1 MVTLEFIYVL
11 MGLLLAGI
19 TVVNL
24 RDRTNRKRYGNA
36 AFWGMY
42 AATFLFGSYLPHL
55 VSGLLVIAMAVVAG
69 SGALGRGEPDTTTPE
84 ERVESAR
91 QRGNRLYVPA
101 LLVPGIALLGTLTLK
116 SAKWHGQPLVDPK
129 QVTVISLGIATLV
142 ALAVALAMLRPAA
155 SVPIREA
162 RRLMD
167 TVGWA
172 AVLPQML
179 AALGALF
186 ALAGVG
192 KVVSEVVTR
201 WIPLNGPFAAVVVY
215 ALGMAL
221 FTMLMGNAFAA
232 FPVMAAGIGL
242 PLIVARFHGD
252 PAVVSAIGMLA
263 GFCGTL
269 MTPMAANFNIVPVAL
284 LELPDEKSVI
294 RVQVPTAL
302 VLLAVNTLLIYFLA
316 FRG

>member
-19 TVVNL
+19 TLVSA
-24 RDRTNRKRYGNA
+24 RDRTNRKRWKNT

-42 AATFLFGSYLPHL
+42 AVTFLFGSYLPHL
-55 VSGLLVIAMAVVAG
+55 ASGALVIAMAAVAG
-69 SGALGRGEPDTTTPE
+69 IGGLGRGDPDTTSAE

-91 QRGNRLYVPA
+91 RRKNLLYVPA
-101 LLVPGIALLGTLTLK
+101 LLVPGLALLGTVTLK
-116 SAKWHGQPLVDPK
+116 KATLNGHPLVDPK

-142 ALAVALAMLRPAA
+142 GLAVALAMLRPAA

-232 FPVMAAGIGL
+232 FPVMTAGIAL
-242 PLIVARFHGD
+242 PLIVGRFHGD

-284 LELPDEKSVI
+284 LELPDEKAVI

>member
-1 MVTLEFIYVL
+1 MITLEFIYVL
-11 MGLLLAGI
+11 MGLLLGGI
-19 TVVNL
+19 TLVNL
-24 RDRTNRKRYGNA
+24 RDRSNRKRFGNA

-42 AATFLFGSYLPHL
+42 AVTFLFGSYLPHL
-55 VSGLLVIAMAVVAG
+55 ASGVLVIAMAAVAG
-69 SGALGRGEPDTTTPE
+69 LRGLGRGDGDTTTQA
-84 ERVESAR
+84 ERVESAGR
-91 QRGNRLYVPA
+91 LRNRLYVPA
-101 LLVPGIALLGTLTLK
+101 LLVPGVALLGTLTLK
-116 SAKWHGQPLVDPK
+116 KATLHGAPLVDPK

-142 ALAVALAMLRPAA
+142 ALAAALAMLRPAA
-155 SVPIREA
+155 SVPVREA

-242 PLIVARFHGD
+242 PLIVGRFHGD

-302 VLLAVNTLLIYFLA
+302 ILLAVNTLLIYFLA
-316 FRG
+316 FRR

>member
-1 MVTLEFIYVL
+1 MITLEFIYLL
-11 MGLLLAGI
+11 MGLLLGGI
-19 TVVNL
+19 TLVNL
-24 RDRTNRKRYGNA
+24 RDRSNRKRFGNA

-42 AATFLFGSYLPHL
+42 AVTFLFGSYLPHL
-55 VSGLLVIAMAVVAG
+55 ASGVLVIAMAAVAG
-69 SGALGRGEPDTTTPE
+69 VRGLGRGDADTTTQA
-84 ERVESAR
+84 ERVESAAR
-91 QRGNRLYVPA
+91 LRNRLYVPA
-101 LLVPGIALLGTLTLK
+101 LLVPGVALLGTLTLK
-116 SAKWHGQPLVDPK
+116 KATLHGAPLVDPK

-142 ALAVALAMLRPAA
+142 ALAAALAMLRPAA

-242 PLIVARFHGD
+242 PLIVGRFHGD

-302 VLLAVNTLLIYFLA
+302 ILLAVNTLLIYFLA
-316 FRG
+316 FRR

>member
-1 MVTLEFIYVL
+1 MITLEFIYLL
-11 MGLLLAGI
+11 MGVLLGGI
-19 TVVNL
+19 TLVNL
-24 RDRTNRKRYGNA
+24 RDRSNRKRFGNA

-42 AATFLFGSYLPHL
+42 AATFLFGSHLPHL
-55 VSGLLVIAMAVVAG
+55 VSGILVIAMAAVAG
-69 SGALGRGEPDTTTPE
+69 FGGLGKGDADTTTQA
-84 ERVESAR
+84 ERVESAGR
-91 QRGNRLYVPA
+91 LRNRLYVPA

-116 SAKWHGQPLVDPK
+116 KATLHGTPLVDPK

-142 ALAVALAMLRPAA
+142 ALAAALAMLRPPA

-242 PLIVARFHGD
+242 PLIVGRFHGD

-302 VLLAVNTLLIYFLA
+302 ILLAVNTLLLYFLA
-316 FRG
+316 FRR

>member
-1 MVTLEFIYVL
+1 MVTLELIYVL
-11 MGLLLAGI
+11 MGLLLGGI
-19 TVVNL
+19 ALVNL
-24 RDRTNRKRYGNA
+24 RDRTNRKRFGNV

-69 SGALGRGEPDTTTPE
+69 LGGLGRGDPDTTTPE
-84 ERVESAR
+84 ERAESAR
-91 QRGNRLYVPA
+91 RRGNLLYVPA
-101 LLVPGIALLGTLTLK
+101 LLVPGVALLGTLTLK
-116 SAKWHGQPLVDPK
+116 KATLHGHPLVDPR

-142 ALAVALAMLRPAA
+142 ALAVALAMLRPAV

-242 PLIVARFHGD
+242 PLIVGRFHGD
-252 PAVVSAIGMLA
+252 PAVVAAIGMLA

>member
-1 MVTLEFIYVL
+1 MITLEFIYLL

-19 TVVNL
+19 TAVNA
-24 RDRTNRKRYGNA
+24 RDRTNPKRWRNT
-36 AFWGMY
+36 AFWGIY
-42 AATFLFGSYLPHL
+42 AATFLFGSYLPPLASGIL
-55 VSGLLVIAMAVVAG
+55 VLAMTAVAG
-69 SGALGRGEPDTTTPE
+69 FGGLGQGKPDTTTTE
-84 ERVESAR
+84 ERVSHATR
-91 QRGNRLYVPA
+91 LGNRLYIPA
-101 LLVPGIALLGTLTLK
+101 LLVPGVALLGTLTLK
-116 SAKWHGQPLVDPK
+116 KATFHGAPLVDPK

-142 ALAVALAMLRPAA
+142 ALAAALAILRPAA
-155 SVPIREA
+155 LTPVREA

-192 KVVSEVVTR
+192 KVVSAAVTR
-201 WIPLNGPFAAVVVY
+201 WLPLNGPLAAVIAY
-215 ALGMAL
+215 AVGMAL

-242 PLIVARFHGD
+242 PLIVHRFGGD
-252 PAVVSAIGMLA
+252 AAVVSAIGMLA

-284 LELPDEKSVI
+284 LELPDEKAVI

-302 VLLAVNTLLIYFLA
+302 ALLAVNTALIYFLA
-316 FRG
+316 FRR

>member
-1 MVTLEFIYVL
+1 MVTLEFIYLL
-11 MGLLLAGI
+11 MGLLLGGI
-19 TVVNL
+19 TLVNL
-24 RDRTNRKRYGNA
+24 RDRTNRKRFGNA

-42 AATFLFGSYLPHL
+42 AVTFLFGSYLPHL

-69 SGALGRGEPDTTTPE
+69 FGGLGRGEPDTTTAE
-84 ERVESAR
+84 ERAESAR
-91 QRGNRLYVPA
+91 RRGNLLYVPA

-116 SAKWHGQPLVDPK
+116 QATLHGLPLVDPK

-155 SVPIREA
+155 SVPVREA

-242 PLIVARFHGD
+242 PLIIGRFHGD

>member
-1 MVTLEFIYVL
+1 
-11 MGLLLAGI
+11 
-19 TVVNL
+19 
-24 RDRTNRKRYGNA
+24 
-36 AFWGMY
+36 
-42 AATFLFGSYLPHL
+42 
-55 VSGLLVIAMAVVAG
+55 
-69 SGALGRGEPDTTTPE
+69 
-84 ERVESAR
+84 
-91 QRGNRLYVPA
+91 
-101 LLVPGIALLGTLTLK
+101 
-116 SAKWHGQPLVDPK
+116 
-129 QVTVISLGIATLV
+129 
-142 ALAVALAMLRPAA
+142 
-155 SVPIREA
+155 
-162 RRLMD
+162 MD

-192 KVVSEVVTR
+192 KVVSEVTTR
-201 WIPLNGPFAAVVVY
+201 WIPLNTPLAAVVVY

-242 PLIVARFHGD
+242 PLIIGRFHGD

-302 VLLAVNTLLIYFLA
+302 ILLVVNTILIYVLA
-316 FRG
+316 FRR

>member
-1 MVTLEFIYVL
+1 MITLEFIYVL
-11 MGLLLAGI
+11 MGLMLAGI
-19 TVVNL
+19 TLVDL
-24 RDRTNRKRYGNA
+24 RDRTNPKRWKNT
-36 AFWGMY
+36 AFWGIY
-42 AATFLFGSYLPHL
+42 AVTFLFGSYLPSV
-55 VSGLLVIAMAVVAG
+55 VSGALVIAMAGVAG
-69 SGALGRGEPDTTTPE
+69 FGGLGRGAPDTTTHE

-91 QRGNRLYVPA
+91 RRGNALYVPA
-101 LLVPGIALLGTLTLK
+101 LLVPALALLGTLTLK
-116 SAKWHGQPLVDPK
+116 KATLHGTPLVDPK

-142 ALAVALAMLRPAA
+142 ALAVAVVMLRPPAA
-155 SVPIREA
+155 TPIREA

-192 KVVSEVVTR
+192 KVVSYVTTQ
-201 WIPLNGPFAAVVVY
+201 WIPLETPLAAVVVY
-215 ALGMAL
+215 CLGMAL

-232 FPVMAAGIGL
+232 FPVMAAGIAL
-242 PLIVARFHGD
+242 PLIVTRFHGN
-252 PAVVSAIGMLA
+252 PAVVSAIGMLS

-302 VLLAVNTLLIYFLA
+302 ALLAVNTALMYFLA

>member
-1 MVTLEFIYVL
+1 MITLEFIYLL
-11 MGLLLAGI
+11 MGLLLGGI
-19 TVVNL
+19 TLVNL
-24 RDRTNRKRYGNA
+24 RDRTNRKRFGNA
-36 AFWGMY
+36 TFWGMY

-55 VSGLLVIAMAVVAG
+55 VSGILVIAMAAVAG
-69 SGALGRGEPDTTTPE
+69 FGGLGKGDADTTTQA
-84 ERVESAR
+84 ERVESAAR
-91 QRGNRLYVPA
+91 LRNRLYVPA

-116 SAKWHGQPLVDPK
+116 KATLHGAPLVDPK

-142 ALAVALAMLRPAA
+142 ALAAALAMLRPPA

-192 KVVSEVVTR
+192 KVVSEMVTR
-201 WIPLNGPFAAVVVY
+201 WIPLNGPFSAVVVY

-242 PLIVARFHGD
+242 PLIVGRFHGD

-302 VLLAVNTLLIYFLA
+302 ILLVVNTLLIYFLA

>member
-1 MVTLEFIYVL
+1 MITLEFIYLL
-11 MGLLLAGI
+11 MGVMLAGI
-19 TVVNL
+19 TLVSA
-24 RDRTNRKRYGNA
+24 RDRTNRKRWKNT

-55 VSGLLVIAMAVVAG
+55 ASGALVIAMAAV
-69 SGALGRGEPDTTTPE
+69 SGVGGLGKGDPDTTTQA
-84 ERVESAR
+84 ERAESAAR
-91 QRGNRLYVPA
+91 LRNRLYVPA
-101 LLVPGIALLGTLTLK
+101 LLIPGLALLGTLTLK
-116 SAKWHGQPLVDPK
+116 KATLHGTPLVDPK

-142 ALAVALAMLRPAA
+142 ALAAAVAMLRPRAA
-155 SVPIREA
+155 TPIREA

-201 WIPLNGPFAAVVVY
+201 YVPLTGPFAAVVAY
-215 ALGMAL
+215 ALGMAV

-242 PLIVARFHGD
+242 PLIVGRFGGD

-284 LELPDEKSVI
+284 LELPDEKAVI

-302 VLLAVNTLLIYFLA
+302 VLLVVNTLLIYFLA
-316 FRG
+316 FRK

>member
-1 MVTLEFIYVL
+1 MITLEFVYLL

-19 TVVNL
+19 TLVNL
-24 RDRTNRKRYGNA
+24 RDRSNRKRFGNA

-42 AATFLFGSYLPHL
+42 AVTFLFGSYLPHL
-55 VSGLLVIAMAVVAG
+55 ASGVLVIAMAAVAG
-69 SGALGRGEPDTTTPE
+69 LRGLGRGDGDTTTQA
-84 ERVESAR
+84 ERVESAGR
-91 QRGNRLYVPA
+91 LRNRLYVPA
-101 LLVPGIALLGTLTLK
+101 LLVPGVALLGTLTLK
-116 SAKWHGQPLVDPK
+116 KATLHGAPLVDPK

-142 ALAVALAMLRPAA
+142 ALAAALAMLRPAA

-242 PLIVARFHGD
+242 PLIVGRFHGD

-302 VLLAVNTLLIYFLA
+302 ILLVVNTLLIYFLA
-316 FRG
+316 FRR